1 MMVSKPT
8 KRDRLPVGAVL
19 LAQDDEGRAFRSG
32 DALVIERTFA
42 GKRIET
48 RLPTD
53 LEWLWSWMQLATA
66 ACDQLAV
73 LSEY

>member
-1 MMVSKPT
+1 MSPS
-8 KRDRLPVGAVL
+8 KRDRLPLGATL
-19 LAQDDEGRAFRSG
+19 LAQDEEGRAFRSG
-32 DALVIERTFA
+32 DALVIERTIG

-48 RLPTD
+48 RLPLD

-73 LSEY
+73 LSER